1 MPHKQTPLIVNIIII
16 IMNIMIRRYKSSSR
30 FSHCDDKG
38 GSGAKLEVVENHLCP
53 KRRFSPGS
61 LLLFF
66 PLKFWSTWI
75 FRSVGNSSINP
86 VPDKKASKETF
97 VFIPGINVLFIANWI
112 EFKHVDC
119 WIMRLIRLWLESED
133 IEKYIN
139 NQYELLK
146 YWAANT
152 ESCQISVFRSSST
165 KHYQQQSRIMIKG

>member
-1 MPHKQTPLIVNIIII
+1 MPHKQTPLIVIIIII

-97 VFIPGINVLFIANWI
+97 VFIPRIILLFIANWS
-112 EFKHVDC
+112 EFKHVESC
-119 WIMRLIRLWLESED
+119 ALRLWLDSED

-146 YWAANT
+146 HWAADT

-165 KHYQQQSRIMIKG
+165 KHYQQQWRIMIKG